1 MLGYLPAIIWTLI
14 FVFLTGVLCYQTLNR
29 NRSMALKLLP
39 VINEYLIAMQQIV
52 GKHQI
57 LAPQFD
63 ELKLANF
70 GKKSTLLGLDQTASE
85 IMMNETDREKWLLF
99 RDTVNDY
106 QRARGQFHNLMQ
118 HQPMKMIAQLFK
130 MNRLP

>member
-1 MLGYLPAIIWTLI
+1 
-14 FVFLTGVLCYQTLNR
+14 
-29 NRSMALKLLP
+29 MALKLLP

-99 RDTVNDY
+99 RNTVNDY

>member
-29 NRSMALKLLP
+29 NRRTALNLLP
-39 VINEYLIAMQQIV
+39 IINDYLNPMQQIV
-52 GKHQI
+52 AKHQI
-57 LAPQFD
+57 LAPQF
-63 ELKLANF
+63 EALTIANF
-70 GKKSTLLGLDQTASE
+70 GKKSILLSLDQTAAGIAMDE
-85 IMMNETDREKWLLF
+85 ADRTKWLTF
-99 RDTVNDY
+99 RNTVNDY

>member
-99 RDTVNDY
+99 RNTVNDY